1 MLKDTL
7 SLSQPLRGSGY
18 NEYLLG
24 KMQNKQGPQEA
35 INQFEQNMNKNSLMD
50 NVSSFATELR
60 SQNLV
65 RAMATVQNNSFGQ
78 NNPSGM
84 KPTLSEQGAKIDE
97 NGNIRFQNQQFPV
110 NSQQNTT
117 SQNTIP
123 VKSSAIPT
131 NIINPIPINTTEAK
145 QLPQKKGIAIN
156 SMRAM
161 ALDSKSINILNRI
174 AQKES
179 NPSQGMLLG
188 SRDRNA
194 LRSSNNGIKPTAKDK
209 MIHQIATVSNA
220 DYQLGQLSKKYES
233 ASMGS
238 ISIGYDRTGGTSY
251 GTYQLSSRT
260 GTFKRFVEYLQN
272 KEPQWAKKLSEA
284 GAANTGSR
292 TGAVPSAWQALC
304 KENPQRMQELEHDFI
319 VKSHFEPVLSYVKE
333 KWQDTISPA
342 IKEVLF
348 STSVQHGV
356 NGAKYIVDQAL
367 NSMKQQKL
375 QANTQEQAATELL
388 MENVPHKQ
396 NPKTSLTANLAEQ
409 KSFIENI
416 YAHRKTKFGS
426 STTFV
431 QEAVKKRFIN
441 EQQDA
446 IRMLS

>member
-24 KMQNKQGPQEA
+24 RMQNKQGPQEA

-65 RAMATVQNNSFGQ
+65 RAMATVQNNSYGQ
-78 NNPSGM
+78 NNAHGM

-97 NGNIRFQNQQFPV
+97 NGNIHFQNQQAPIT
-110 NSQQNTT
+110 SQQNITT
-117 SQNTIP
+117 QNTVP
-123 VKSSAIPT
+123 SKSVQSSAIP
-131 NIINPIPINTTEAK
+131 NAIINPIPINTTEAK

-161 ALDSKSINILNRI
+161 ALDSRSINILNRI
-174 AQKES
+174 AQKDT
-179 NPSQGMLLG
+179 NPSQGMLLS

-194 LRSSNNGIKPTAKDK
+194 RRSTAKDK
-209 MIHQIATVSNA
+209 MIDQIASVSNA
-220 DYQLGQLSKKYES
+220 NYQLGQLSKKYES

-238 ISIGYDRTGGTSY
+238 LSIGYDKTGGTSY

-260 GTFKRFVEYLQN
+260 GTFNKFIEYLQD

-333 KWQDTISPA
+333 KWQDKIAPA

-375 QANTQEQAATELL
+375 QANNHEQAGTELL
-388 MENVPHKQ
+388 MESIPHKQ
-396 NPKTSLTANLAEQ
+396 KDISTTNLAEQ

-416 YAHRKTKFGS
+416 YAHRKNKFGS

-431 QEAVKKRFIN
+431 QEAVKRRFIN
-441 EQQDA
+441 EQKDA
-446 IRMLS
+446 LKMLG